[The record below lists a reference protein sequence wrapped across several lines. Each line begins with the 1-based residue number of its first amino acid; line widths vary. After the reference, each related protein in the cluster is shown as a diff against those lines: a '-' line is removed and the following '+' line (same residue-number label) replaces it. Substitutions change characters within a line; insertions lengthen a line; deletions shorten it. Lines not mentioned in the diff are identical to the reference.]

1 VIVLDIVMIVA
12 LVGAFVAQMLR
23 WLRVLQREHYEAG
36 SMSRFLGRW
45 SSPQVGAVT
54 KNKSR
59 LELADHSPRLAP
71 PDDFVGAPQYDRD
84 KLAPKREKPKYRPI
98 TFTQVLVV
106 VFISAVIVRE
116 PVFYVAVAVLYGV
129 TCPVGLSMKGQ
140 TSPLAWTRRLVTI
153 AVFATFIALAISLLG
168 ISARQHWLPAVV
180 VVWAVPVILDVTA
193 RALKPYENRRAQ
205 TFVNQAV
212 TRLARVHPR
221 VVAIT
226 GSYGKTSTKNH
237 VVDLLGVDGGVV
249 ATPRSFNNRAGLSR
263 AINENL
269 ADGTRVFIAEMGTY
283 RAGEIRA
290 LCVWCVPEIAVITAI
305 GPVHLERM
313 KTLAVIESAKFEITE
328 KAKVIIV
335 NVDDPVLARWPT
347 QRASGEKRYRSAG
360 SVNADASVRVRVDG
374 DQWTVLVDNEVL
386 GGFDAIASVQP
397 TNLACAIAV
406 ALELGTPSD
415 QMVARASSVR
425 PIDNRSNVVT
435 AASGVVVIDDT
446 FNANPQSALSAL
458 KTLSRIAETGRRVV
472 VTPGLVELGR
482 EQYPENLALAQ
493 KVAGARDEL
502 VIVKRTN
509 ALPLETGY
517 KGPVRRFNSR
527 DEAVA
532 WVRSSLVAGDGVL
545 YLNDLPDHYP

>member
-1 VIVLDIVMIVA
+1 VVVLDVVMIVA
-12 LVGAFVAQMLR
+12 LVCAYVTQMLR

-71 PDDFVGAPQYDRD
+71 PDDFVGAPQYDRE
-84 KLAPKREKPKYRPI
+84 KLAPKPDKAKYRPI
-98 TFTQVLVV
+98 TLSQVLVV
-106 VFISAVIVRE
+106 VFVSAVIVRE
-116 PVFYVAVAVLYGV
+116 PVFYVAVAVFYGV
-129 TCPVGLSMKGQ
+129 TCPVGLSIKGQ
-140 TSPLAWTRRLVTI
+140 TSPLTWTRRLVTLT
-153 AVFATFIALAISLLG
+153 VVATFVAVAISFLG
-168 ISARQHWLPAVV
+168 IPAHQHWLPAVV

-205 TFVNQAV
+205 TFVDQAV
-212 TRLARVHPR
+212 TRLARVQPR

-237 VVDLLGVDGGVV
+237 VVDLLAVDGGVV

-283 RAGEIRA
+283 GPGEIRS
-290 LCVWCVPEIAVITAI
+290 LCEWCVPEIAVITAI

-335 NVDDPVLARWPT
+335 NIDDPVLVRWAT
-347 QRASGEKRYRSAG
+347 QRPSGEKRYRSAG
-360 SVNADASVRVRVDG
+360 SVNANASVRVRVDA
-374 DQWTVLVDNEVL
+374 DQWTLLVDNEEL
-386 GGFDAIASVQP
+386 GSFDAMASVQP
-397 TNLACAIAV
+397 TNLACAVAV
-406 ALELGTPSD
+406 AIELGTPNE
-415 QMVARASSVR
+415 QLVARALSVR

-435 AASGVVVIDDT
+435 AASGVIVIDDT
-446 FNANPQSALSAL
+446 FNANPQSALAAL
-458 KTLSRIAETGRRVV
+458 KTLSRVAAAGRRVV

-493 KVAGARDEL
+493 KVASAQGEL

>member
-1 VIVLDIVMIVA
+1 MIALDVAMIVA
-12 LVGAFVAQMLR
+12 LVAAYGAQMLR
-23 WLRVLQREHYEAG
+23 WLRVLQREHYEA
-36 SMSRFLGRW
+36 SAMSRFLGRW
-45 SSPQVGAVT
+45 SSPQVGVIA
-54 KNKSR
+54 KPLLRK
-59 LELADHSPRLAP
+59 ELADHAPRLAP
-71 PDDFVGAPQYDRD
+71 VDDFVGAQQYEREERSP
-84 KLAPKREKPKYRPI
+84 KLERPKYRPI
-98 TFTQVLVV
+98 TLSQVLVV
-106 VFISAVIVRE
+106 VFIAAVLVRE
-116 PVFYVAVAVLYGV
+116 PVFFVAVAVLYGLA
-129 TCPVGLSMKGQ
+129 CPVGLSIKGH
-140 TSPLAWTRRLVTI
+140 TSPLAWTRRLVTV
-153 AVFATFIALAISLLG
+153 AVVATLVAVAISLLG
-168 ISARQHWLPAVV
+168 IPAHQHWLPAVI

-205 TFVNQAV
+205 AFVDQAV

-237 VVDLLGVDGGVV
+237 VVDLLAADGGVV

-269 ADGTRVFIAEMGTY
+269 ADGTRVFVAEMGTY
-283 RAGEIRA
+283 GPGEIRE
-290 LCVWCVPEIAVITAI
+290 LCEWCVPEIAVITAI

-328 KAKVIIV
+328 KAHVVIV

-347 QRASGEKRYRSAG
+347 QRASGDKRYRTAG
-360 SVNADASVRVRVDG
+360 SSVPASVRVRVDE
-374 DQWTVLVDNEVL
+374 DQWTIIVDGEVL
-386 GGFDAIASVQP
+386 GTLPSIASVQP
-397 TNLACAIAV
+397 TNLACALAV
-406 ALELGTPSD
+406 ALELGVASD
-415 QMVARASSVR
+415 QLLARASSVG

-435 AASGVVVIDDT
+435 ATSGVVVIDDT
-446 FNANPQSALSAL
+446 FNANPQSALSSL
-458 KTLSRIAETGRRVV
+458 KTLSKVAPNGRRVV

-493 KVAGARDEL
+493 KVAAAQDEL

-509 ALPLETGY
+509 ALPLATGY
-517 KGPVRRFNSR
+517 KGPLRRFNTR

-532 WVRSSLVAGDGVL
+532 WVRASLVAGDGVL

>member
-1 VIVLDIVMIVA
+1 VVVLDVVMIVA
-12 LVGAFVAQMLR
+12 LVGAYVAQMLR
-23 WLRVLQREHYEAG
+23 WIRVLQREHYEAG

-54 KNKSR
+54 RNKTR

-71 PDDFVGAPQYDRD
+71 PDVFVGAPQYDRD
-84 KLAPKREKPKYRPI
+84 KLAPKPDRAKYRPI
-98 TFTQVLVV
+98 TFSQLLVV
-106 VFISAVIVRE
+106 VFLSAVIVQE

-129 TCPVGLSMKGQ
+129 TCPVGLSIKGQ
-140 TSPLAWTRRLVTI
+140 TSPLVWTRRLVTI
-153 AVFATFIALAISLLG
+153 TVLATIVAVAISLLG
-168 ISARQHWLPAVV
+168 IPAHQHWLPAVV

-205 TFVNQAV
+205 KFVDQAV
-212 TRLARVHPR
+212 TRLARVQPR

-237 VVDLLGVDGGVV
+237 VVDLLAADGGVV

-283 RAGEIRA
+283 GPGEIRA
-290 LCVWCVPEIAVITAI
+290 LCEWCVPEIAVITAI

-328 KAKVIIV
+328 KAEVIIV
-335 NVDDPVLARWPT
+335 NVDDPVLARWPV
-347 QRASGEKRYRSAG
+347 QRASSEKRYRSAG
-360 SVNADASVRVRVDG
+360 SANADASVRVRVDE
-374 DQWTVLVDNEVL
+374 DQWTLLVDNEVL
-386 GGFDAIASVQP
+386 GSFDAIASVQP
-397 TNLACAIAV
+397 TNLACAIAI
-406 ALELGTPSD
+406 ALELGTPNE
-415 QMVARASSVR
+415 QLMARTESVR
-425 PIDNRSNVVT
+425 PIDNRSNIVT

-458 KTLSRIAETGRRVV
+458 KVLSRVAATGRRVV

-482 EQYPENLALAQ
+482 EQYPENLALGQRVAAAQ
-493 KVAGARDEL
+493 DEL

-517 KGPVRRFNSR
+517 KGPLRRFNSR

>member
-1 VIVLDIVMIVA
+1 VVVLDVVMIVA
-12 LVGAFVAQMLR
+12 LVGAYVAQMLR

-45 SSPQVGAVT
+45 SSPQVGAIA
-54 KNKSR
+54 KHKLR
-59 LELADHSPRLAP
+59 LELADHSPRLAT
-71 PDDFVGAPQYDRD
+71 PDDFVGAQQYDRE
-84 KLAPKREKPKYRPI
+84 KLAPKADKPKYRPI
-98 TFTQVLVV
+98 TLSQVLVV
-106 VFISAVIVRE
+106 VFVGAVIVKE
-116 PVFYVAVAVLYGV
+116 PVFFVAVCVLYGFA
-129 TCPVGLSMKGQ
+129 CPVGQSIKGQ
-140 TSPLAWTRRLVTI
+140 TSPLVWTRRLVTI
-153 AVFATFIALAISLLG
+153 TILATLIAIAISLLG
-168 ISARQHWLPAVV
+168 IPARQHWLPAVV

-193 RALKPYENRRAQ
+193 RALKPYEGRRAQ
-205 TFVNQAV
+205 RFVDQAV
-212 TRLARVHPR
+212 TRLTRVHPR

-237 VVDLLGVDGGVV
+237 IVDLLAVDGGVV

-269 ADGTRVFIAEMGTY
+269 ADGTRVFLAEMGTY
-283 RAGEIRA
+283 GPGEIRA
-290 LCVWCVPEIAVITAI
+290 LCEWCVPEIAVVTAI

-313 KTLAVIESAKFEITE
+313 KTLVVIEGAKFEITE
-328 KAKVIIV
+328 KAKVVVV
-335 NVDDPVLARWPT
+335 NIDDPVLARWPT
-347 QRASGEKRYRSAG
+347 QRASGEKRYRTAG
-360 SVNADASVRVRVDG
+360 SLNSDASVRVRVDA
-374 DQWTVLVDNEVL
+374 DEWTVIVDNEVL
-386 GGFDAIASVQP
+386 GSVRSIASVQP
-397 TNLACAIAV
+397 TNLACALAV

-415 QMVARASSVR
+415 QLVARASSVR

-435 AASGVVVIDDT
+435 AASGVIVIDDT
-446 FNANPQSALSAL
+446 FNANPQSAISAL
-458 KTLSRIAETGRRVV
+458 KTLARVAATGRRVV

-493 KVAGARDEL
+493 KVAAAQDEL

-517 KGPVRRFNSR
+517 KGPARRFNSR

-532 WVRSSLVAGDGVL
+532 WVRASLVPGDGVL